1 MKSNMKHLLL
11 AIVFLLCVN
20 DLWGQTQLP
29 GKCTAYYPDILL
41 RSRVLYQKDADAIS
55 EGKGNYGQN
64 RVPQAQKH
72 WVVFSDRDENIT
84 YSEPSSRSS
93 KFSKL
98 AMNEELRI
106 AQIKDGFAQ
115 VYVEPQKSI
124 EYPKI
129 SQFAECRGWISMKN
143 LLLWHSCPANQ
154 AGIYNKALLCVN
166 LDDNK
171 RDGGRLYK
179 NPDKRGGYTTLN
191 TDMNFYFV
199 MKVENG
205 MALLARF
212 HTMEG
217 TSNQVL
223 YGWVGESSYVAWSQR
238 SCLEP
243 NWDEEAV
250 GYFSKQKV
258 AAKVFDT
265 QFFRDND
272 RPGTQWDFVL
282 AGGNSSKDRY
292 RFRMA
297 PNALRFPILDGGTST
312 LYHCSSFGATGESA
326 GTSLNRYISG
336 EDSKIRKSKEEVDK
350 LSKINIGIVIDGTKS
365 MEAYFPAVKD
375 AILEGVKFFDKNEK
389 VRFGIVIYRD
399 YTDGDEG
406 LLETFP
412 MTAPNNPKLK
422 EFLMS
427 GGKYGVKSSKQDKT
441 AAEALYYGIDSAL
454 DFFKFNADESNI
466 LLVVGDCGNDRNDT
480 KVSSST
486 IIKKLVDKNVHFI
499 GFQVRSESDDA
510 FTLFTEQMQDIM
522 KNSVQGRYDKLWNR
536 MPESDKKGM
545 KKPAVSAKLEED
557 GYTISN
563 NLQNELYIG
572 AYRNAPRK
580 KAMDPKKLTSLMEN
594 AIMSCSQTVDYQ
606 RNLLVAGANGDE
618 AAWGTTDAVT
628 GQMRFDKEFV
638 RSRLGSAESTD
649 GKLLTFTGWTKK
661 KDGSGRDFWKPV
673 IFISSDEF
681 NVLVTRLE
689 PVNDAAVANSNDRE
703 PYINA
708 LKALI
713 QSLVP
718 DITDDEM
725 NQKGYKEIMDLI
737 AGLNESSQ
745 SLKGR
750 TIQEI
755 ASPQA
760 VKQQEYMS
768 MVSDFKRKFAGL
780 RRIQSQGYKFV
791 RDFNGTK
798 YYWIPIEDLP

>member
-1 MKSNMKHLLL
+1 MKRLVLSIIVLLL
-11 AIVFLLCVN
+11 CFCDLL
-20 DLWGQTQLP
+20 GQTQLP

-41 RSRVLYQKDADAIS
+41 RSVVLYQNDAASIA
-55 EGKGNYGQN
+55 EGKGNYGQS
-64 RVPQAQKH
+64 RIPLVQKH
-72 WVVFSDRDENIT
+72 WVVFSDRDENVT
-84 YSEPSSRSS
+84 YSEPNANSA
-93 KFSKL
+93 KFGKL
-98 AMNEELRI
+98 SLNEELRI
-106 AQIKDGFAQ
+106 AQIKNGFAQ
-115 VYVEPQKSI
+115 VYTEPQKSI

-129 SQFAECRGWISMKN
+129 SQFAETKGWVPMKN

-166 LDDNK
+166 LDDNT
-171 RDGGRLYK
+171 RDGGKLYK
-179 NPDKRGGYTTLN
+179 NPDKKGGYTTLN

-205 MALLARF
+205 MALLAKF

-217 TSNQVL
+217 TTNQVL

-243 NWDEEAV
+243 NWDEEVV

-258 AAKVFDT
+258 AAKVYDSKNFK
-265 QFFRDND
+265 DND
-272 RPGTQWDFVL
+272 RPGTKWDFVL
-282 AGGNSSKDRY
+282 AGNGSTNDRY
-292 RFRMA
+292 RYRMA
-297 PNALRFPILDGGTST
+297 PNALRFPILDGGNNT
-312 LYHCSSFGATGESA
+312 LYHCSSFGATGEAA

-336 EDSKIRKSKEEVDK
+336 EDSKIRKSKEEIEK

-365 MEAYFPAVKD
+365 MEKYFPAVKD
-375 AILEGVKFFDKNEK
+375 AILEGVKFFDKNER
-389 VRFGIVIYRD
+389 VRFGVVIYRD
-399 YTDGDEG
+399 YTDGEEG
-406 LLETFP
+406 LVETFP

-422 EFLMS
+422 DFLMS
-427 GGKYGVKSSKQDKT
+427 GGKYGVKSSKQDRT
-441 AAEALYYGIDSAL
+441 EAEALFYGIDTAV

-466 LLVVGDCGNDRNDT
+466 LLVVGDCGNDRNDNR
-480 KVSSST
+480 VSSET
-486 IIKKLVDKNVHFI
+486 IVKKLVDKNVHFI
-499 GFQVRSESDDA
+499 GFQVRSESNDA
-510 FTLFTEQMQDIM
+510 FTLFTEQLQDIM
-522 KNSVQGRYDKLWNR
+522 KKSVQGRYDKLWNR
-536 MPESDKKGM
+536 MPESEKKGM
-545 KKPAVSAKLEED
+545 KKPMVTAKLEED

-580 KAMDPKKLTSLMEN
+580 KAMDPEKLTSLMEN

-606 RNLLVAGANGDE
+606 RGLLVAGANGDN

-638 RSRLGSAESTD
+638 RSRLGSSENTD

-661 KDGSGRDFWKPV
+661 KDASGRDFWKPV

-718 DITDDEM
+718 DITDEDM
-725 NQKGYKEIMDLI
+725 NRKGYKEIMDLI